1 LKILNLVQGSDE
13 WHAARDEED
22 VCCASEAPVMMG
34 ESNFMSRNQLLDI
47 KKGAAKEPIT
57 PFLQK
62 LFDDGHRAE
71 AAAREILEL
80 DHCEDF
86 PAVTG
91 IKTVEGIKMLAS
103 LDGLEGGVAG
113 QSNWEHKLWNLTL
126 VKNVQNNTLEPKY
139 YYQLEHQMLVSGGN
153 QTIFTCS
160 DGTDEKK
167 VSMIYSSV
175 PERRKQLIAGWKS
188 FLKDLETHEIKAK
201 QEVVVAQKAT
211 MPVFTWEVSGTDIS
225 TNIATCLNQ
234 IKDLAET
241 EMAKNL
247 DSDQDFADKDQLNKD
262 VKKARDALKLTLS
275 NVEGKFVS
283 FSEFAAV
290 AKEMDSVLQ
299 KMQSAGEKQVKQAK
313 DAKKKDI
320 EDGGYDELTGYIRSL
335 NEKIAPMYLANIVHG
350 INPDLKSAMKG
361 KRTIESLQAA
371 VGTEINN
378 VKLAV
383 DDAMVRI
390 VPNLAYLREHA
401 AEYKFLFP
409 DAEQLVNQSEESFG
423 AVVGSRIGIH
433 KRDEK
438 NRLEAEAKKAAEAAR
453 EKIRKEEEQKARDKV
468 AAEEKARRESE
479 AKELAEKAAKE
490 TNERVADKIIEQIME
505 QEPSKETKAVIED
518 AATYGVGV
526 SVGGKR
532 VAPEDVHI
540 EPVTFEDALG
550 VWQERH
556 NVSGQAIKELGL
568 LINKYR

>member
-1 LKILNLVQGSDE
+1 
-13 WHAARDEED
+13 
-22 VCCASEAPVMMG
+22 
-34 ESNFMSRNQLLDI
+34 
-47 KKGAAKEPIT
+47 
-57 PFLQK
+57 
-62 LFDDGHRAE
+62 
-71 AAAREILEL
+71 
-80 DHCEDF
+80 
-86 PAVTG
+86 
-91 IKTVEGIKMLAS
+91 AS

-241 EMAKNL
+241 EMAKKL

-290 AKEMDSVLQ
+290 AKEMDAVLQ

-313 DAKKKDI
+313 EAKKKAI
-320 EDGGYDELTGYIRSL
+320 EDGGYKELTGYIRSL
-335 NEKIAPMYLANIVHG
+335 NEKIAPMYLANIVNN

-361 KRTIESLQAA
+361 KRTIESLQNA
-371 VGTEINN
+371 VDAEISN

-383 DDAMVRI
+383 DEAMVRI
-390 VPNLAYLREHA
+390 VPNLAYLRAHA
-401 AEYKFLFP
+401 EEYKFLFP
-409 DAEQLVNQSEESFG
+409 DAEQLVNQTEESFQ
-423 AVVGSRIGIH
+423 AIVNSRITDH
-433 KRDEK
+433 KAAETK
-438 NRLEAEAKKAAEAAR
+438 RLEAEAEKTAEAAR
-453 EKIRKEEEQKARDKV
+453 EKIRKEEEKKAADKVKADAAEKERKARIEASDIASQAV
-468 AAEEKARRESE
+468 REASEKT
-479 AKELAEKAAKE
+479 AEKM
-490 TNERVADKIIEQIME
+490 IEIDQAF
-505 QEPSKETKAVIED
+505 EPEEVKAVIQD
-518 AATYGVGV
+518 AVSTGVGV

-532 VAPEDVHI
+532 VAPEDVYI

-550 VWQERH
+550 AWQERH
-556 NVSGQAIKELGL
+556 SISGKAIEELGS